1 MAVETTYQ
9 CGFCGVTDMPGG
21 KVDIAMMI
29 RFLAH
34 LAARHQL
41 SEPEV
46 AASEQIQ
53 VQLDPFAITGWRA
66 PSGMVWLTES
76 KGGPHKFD
84 GPMFQRAFGDFPG
97 DAVTPPGPAP
107 AATETAVTEPVA
119 PTTEPKAGAP
129 PHALGLHIDPQ
140 LRQLRQGRR
149 SHAAPAA
156 PPAPP
161 GPKVP
166 PADHFDPNPEEPWHE
181 TARNMDRDGHSVRGI
196 AKALQDGGQ
205 NVSHMRV
212 HRYLKSGGRGGPL

>member
-21 KVDIAMMI
+21 KVDIGMII

-53 VQLDPFAITGWRA
+53 VQIAPYEIVGWRA
-66 PSGMVWLTES
+66 PSGMIWLTES

-119 PTTEPKAGAP
+119 PTTEPEAEPEPETEKCNFCGWEPKAGA
-129 PHALGLHIDPQ
+129 
-140 LRQLRQGRR
+140 
-149 SHAAPAA
+149 
-156 PPAPP
+156 
-161 GPKVP
+161 
-166 PADHFDPNPEEPWHE
+166 WHE
-181 TARNMDRDGHSVRGI
+181 TARNMARDGHSVRGI

-212 HRYLKSGGRGGPL
+212 HRYLKSIKQPVGV